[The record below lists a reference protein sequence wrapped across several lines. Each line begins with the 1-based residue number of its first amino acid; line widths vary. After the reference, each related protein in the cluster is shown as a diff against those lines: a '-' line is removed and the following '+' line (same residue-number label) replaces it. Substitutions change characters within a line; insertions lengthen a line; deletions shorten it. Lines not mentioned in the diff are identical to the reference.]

1 MAGNNPIQVADRLFG
16 AVELLSGEGAL
27 GLAEIAQRL
36 ALNKSTAHRVLQ
48 SLQYLGYV
56 RQEPDGRY
64 TMSYK
69 LVGLASQIISQSDT
83 VAIVHPFLRSLMER
97 TGETVHFVRRE
108 GTRCVYIDK
117 VESNRNTVQM
127 VSRVG
132 SSIAM
137 YCSGVG
143 KAIAA
148 DLPDE
153 EIRLLWENSEVS
165 PITAKTITNFDKFM
179 EVIGAIRKQGY
190 ALDDEENELGV
201 RCVAASLPAVPMGGQ
216 YAMSISAPIGRME
229 DDRIREL
236 AADLMAVKAEI
247 KAIFS

>member
-153 EIRLLWENSEVS
+153 EIRLLWESSEVS